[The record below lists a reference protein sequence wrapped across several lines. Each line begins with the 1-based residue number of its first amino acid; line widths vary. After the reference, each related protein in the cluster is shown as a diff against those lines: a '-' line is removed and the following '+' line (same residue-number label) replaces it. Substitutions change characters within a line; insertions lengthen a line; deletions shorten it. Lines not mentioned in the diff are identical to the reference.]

1 MSLKKASSLWKFY
14 YSYLHPQNEIQ
25 CTCMAGNEPLVSGA
39 YCKRLL
45 RKVPRTFNDYYF
57 NDYRHFGTVRKY
69 MKSQS
74 ESG

>member
-1 MSLKKASSLWKFY
+1 
-14 YSYLHPQNEIQ
+14 
-25 CTCMAGNEPLVSGA
+25 MAGNEPLVSGA